1 MNEKLEIGDLEIDIF
16 KMMHIDRSFAVM
28 MVDHLKP
35 NYFESII
42 LGKVFTIYQR
52 LFQQH
57 NHLPTRDLVESITVK
72 MGIDKKKTDP
82 YFDQIFL
89 PKEQIDID
97 ISEKSYVTDEV
108 IKFAKRARMV
118 EAINESIN
126 LIEKD
131 DFDRIVSLMKD
142 ALIFNLDVNLG
153 FDLYDVDARYAKIAE
168 SLENKI
174 STGYGQ
180 LDKIL
185 GGGWAKRELYCVMGP
200 PGMGKCGH
208 YNSLV
213 DIEIDTDD
221 PMFEK
226 IKHLFDNSQARE

>member
-1 MNEKLEIGDLEIDIF
+1 MNEKLELGDLEIDIF
-16 KMMHIDRSFAVM
+16 KMMHLDRSFAVM
-28 MVDHLKP
+28 MVDHLKKD
-35 NYFESII
+35 YFESIV
-42 LGKVFTIYQR
+42 LGKVFAVYQQFFQKHNKLPNRAVVEDLTIR
-52 LFQQH
+52 
-57 NHLPTRDLVESITVK
+57 

-82 YFDQIFL
+82 YYDQIFI
-89 PKEQIDID
+89 PKDQIDID
-97 ISEKSYVTDEV
+97 IAEKDYVTEEV

-185 GGGWAKRELYCVMGP
+185 GGGWAKRELYCVMSP
-200 PGMGKCGH
+200 PGFGKCEH
-208 YNSLV
+208 FNAYI
-213 DIEIDTDD
+213 DIEIDDKD
-221 PMFEK
+221 PEYEK
-226 IKHLFDNSQARE
+226 IKHLFLKE